1 VAQRRSHCGT
11 TCPRFRDEE
20 LGDERPAADHVW
32 QPRGTNYGSEFFF
45 FGKLKTEWGRS
56 EDHVGRTPGF
66 PEICSGKFQATWRRS
81 GLFFVRV
88 NREFFRN
95 RIGMQQSPITRPS
108 LLFRIRDA
116 QDRQAWNQFVDIY
129 APLIHR
135 FSRRSGLQDAD
146 AADLTQEVLQSVHD
160 AIGRLDYDPQRGKF
174 RSWLFTVARNRIK
187 NFLKRQSRH
196 PRGTGDTEIKKV
208 LDNHPT
214 TSDEQEAAWDEDYE
228 QRLFHWTADQIRP
241 EFKEHTWQAFWK
253 TAVDGQETK
262 QVAEMLSMSLGAVY
276 VAKSRVLG
284 RFKEQI
290 DQIEQ

>member
-1 VAQRRSHCGT
+1 MAQRRSHCGT
-11 TCPRFRDEE
+11 TRPRFRDEE

-32 QPRGTNYGSEFFF
+32 EPRGTNHNSEFFF

-88 NREFFRN
+88 NTEFFRN

-135 FSRRSGLQDAD
+135 FSKRSGLQDAD

-160 AIGRLDYDPQRGKF
+160 AIGRLDYDPGRGKF

-187 NFLKRQSRH
+187 NFMKRQSRH
-196 PRGTGDTEIKKV
+196 PRGTRRYRNKKSFGQPP
-208 LDNHPT
+208 H
-214 TSDEQEAAWDEDYE
+214 
-228 QRLFHWTADQIRP
+228 DQ
-241 EFKEHTWQAFWK
+241 
-253 TAVDGQETK
+253 
-262 QVAEMLSMSLGAVY
+262 
-276 VAKSRVLG
+276 
-284 RFKEQI
+284 
-290 DQIEQ
+290 